1 MYRLYRNQRGY
12 KEQTR
17 IPIKKRVTEKT
28 PREDLFLQRNRVEK
42 PAFNSSNK
50 DANAK
55 RCKDIPCRP
64 LHRRDSYSTIS
75 TVGELEASSSFVVPS
90 SSYENEKYYIPR
102 VICFY
107 QEEKQEVVPQN
118 MPLIQKAKF
127 VPDPMN
133 VGDFYGD
140 DVTVVDIPGWPK
152 PEARASL
159 TTRKSPRQ
167 LLDEM
172 DSSTGNQKRRRPV
185 LRRGMSKGLQS
196 LMPPIRPNPSSPFGI
211 NRVEI

>member
-1 MYRLYRNQRGY
+1 MYTLFRNQRGF

-17 IPIKKRVTEKT
+17 KPIKKTITEKT

-42 PAFNSSNK
+42 PAFNK
-50 DANAK
+50 DAK

-64 LHRRDSYSTIS
+64 LRRRDSYSTIS

-90 SSYENEKYYIPR
+90 SSYENEKCHIPQ

-107 QEEKQEVVPQN
+107 QEEKQEVMPQN

-140 DVTVVDIPGWPK
+140 DVTVVDMPDWPK

-159 TTRKSPRQ
+159 TIRKSPRQ

-172 DSSTGNQKRRRPV
+172 DSSTCNQKRNGRPV
-185 LRRGMSKGLQS
+185 LRRGTSKGLQS
-196 LMPPIRPNPSSPFGI
+196 LVPPIRSCPSSPFER